1 MTTKCYGALFFRCM
15 LLLSI
20 CCICNIA
27 LFHFLFWDS
36 FVGFVRGKCEWV
48 QILYRIFALFSVFL
62 RCWLT
67 ALLYPRLFYVITYML
82 FQYPVIAVVFCIFNF
97 VLCYYMIIFSTP
109 SPWFNVFDI
118 LFLCCKIIAYIP
130 LFLCFHVYITY
141 SAVLYC
147 LMVLVIQPASWKTWP
162 VFLFVLSGDNHS
174 AVYHLPS
181 FQ

>member
-1 MTTKCYGALFFRCM
+1 MVHYFFVVCFYSVYVAYVILHFSIFCFEI
-15 LLLSI
+15 LLLV
-20 CCICNIA
+20 
-27 LFHFLFWDS
+27 LFEVSVNEFRFCTEFL
-36 FVGFVRGKCEWV
+36 
-48 QILYRIFALFSVFL
+48 LFSVFFYVVDL
-62 RCWLT
+62 PH
-67 ALLYPRLFYVITYML
+67 YYIPGYFYVIAYML

-147 LMVLVIQPASWKTWP
+147 LMVLVIQPAS
-162 VFLFVLSGDNHS
+162 
-174 AVYHLPS
+174 
-181 FQ
+181 